1 MIIRLWLQSRARL
14 QLNLRLAA
22 AWMKIQ
28 RHPRGAAARGR
39 VRLLKFWAITVGAVG
54 LPIGAPTHESVIRQ
68 QNSFRII
75 RIHIQDTKI
84 GSKH

>member
-1 MIIRLWLQSRARL
+1 MRIRLWLQSGAHF

-22 AWMKIQ
+22 ARMKIQ

-54 LPIGAPTHESVIRQ
+54 LPIGAPTRESVVRQ
-68 QNSFRII
+68 AKFLQN
-75 RIHIQDTKI
+75 H
-84 GSKH
+84 